1 MNLVIDIGNSRV
13 KMGVFENKQL
23 LELHLTINEELSAAI
38 SMFLGKYEI
47 SHIALA
53 QVGRQSDDWKAA
65 VPSKVHVL
73 EIDQGT
79 PTPVTTQYKT
89 PESLGIDRICAV
101 VGALGRF
108 PSHPVLVIDAGTCV
122 TYDLI
127 EPGGIHLG
135 GGISPGYKMRL
146 DAMHHFTARLPLVA
160 PTTSPSKLGIDTVSS
175 LTFGSFYGMAHEI
188 NGLIA
193 HFTGTYPNLVVILT
207 GGDASIFEQHIEN
220 TIFAAP
226 NLVLEG
232 INSILLY
239 NTVPE

>member
-13 KMGVFENKQL
+13 KMGVFENNQM
-23 LELHLTINEELSAAI
+23 LEQHLTTHEGLLAAI
-38 SMFLGKYEI
+38 SLFLGKYEI
-47 SHIALA
+47 SHIGLA
-53 QVGRQSDDWKAA
+53 KVGKQDDAWKAA
-65 VPSKVHVL
+65 VPSEIQVL
-73 EIDQGT
+73 EIEQHT
-79 PTPVTTQYKT
+79 PTPTTTQYKT

-101 VGALGRF
+101 VGAFDRF
-108 PSHPVLVIDAGTCV
+108 PSHPVLAIDAGTCI

-160 PTTSPSKLGIDTVSS
+160 PTTSPSELGIDTISS

-220 TIFAAP
+220 AIFAAP